1 MTTKANFGNS
11 PRQFTKRLHQGI
23 PEPIR
28 GMMWQLMS
36 NSKSEALEEEYL
48 QLLTRNTRHEKVI
61 QRDLARTFPTHPY
74 FKQVNGPGQT
84 SLFNILKAYS
94 IYDQEIGYCQG
105 IAFVVGPLL
114 LNMPEEQAFCV
125 LVRMMHDYGFRDLF
139 SPKMIG
145 LQQRNYQFDKLIAE
159 QFPVVAR
166 HLDNQDIKSTMYAS
180 QWFMTLFAYRFP
192 LDMVFRILDIV
203 FAEGPESVLRFAV
216 ALIKHNT
223 DTIVTLDFEP
233 LLEFLKSGL
242 FDQYIT
248 NINRL
253 VADASVIRLSKTKL
267 DRWSAEFDTMMYK
280 QSPEVMEAEQA
291 KADQRKLT
299 QVYKLLEANYETL
312 NREHVDLANTL
323 LQECAARERHAEQA
337 HDLEQQVRGLKT
349 ILASDR
355 RHAEDEV
362 RVEMELLA
370 GRNSELVRANA
381 VLQDDLDNITSQ
393 LADAK
398 LRLAQSEAEK
408 DELRKK
414 LDNMRKALGM

>member
-1 MTTKANFGNS
+1 
-11 PRQFTKRLHQGI
+11 
-23 PEPIR
+23 
-28 GMMWQLMS
+28 
-36 NSKSEALEEEYL
+36 
-48 QLLTRNTRHEKVI
+48 
-61 QRDLARTFPTHPY
+61 
-74 FKQVNGPGQT
+74 
-84 SLFNILKAYS
+84 
-94 IYDQEIGYCQG
+94 
-105 IAFVVGPLL
+105 
-114 LNMPEEQAFCV
+114 
-125 LVRMMHDYGFRDLF
+125 
-139 SPKMIG
+139 MIG

-180 QWFMTLFAYRFP
+180 QWFMTL
-192 LDMVFRILDIV
+192 LHID
-203 FAEGPESVLRFAV
+203 SH
-216 ALIKHNT
+216 LICT
-223 DTIVTLDFEP
+223 SPTST
-233 LLEFLKSGL
+233 GL
-242 FDQYIT
+242 C
-248 NINRL
+248 
-253 VADASVIRLSKTKL
+253 ADASVIRLSKTKL